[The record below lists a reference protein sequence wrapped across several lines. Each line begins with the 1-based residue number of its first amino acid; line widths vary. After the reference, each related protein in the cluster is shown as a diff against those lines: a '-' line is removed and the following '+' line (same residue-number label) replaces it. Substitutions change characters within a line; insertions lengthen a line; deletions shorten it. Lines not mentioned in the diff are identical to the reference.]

1 MKPTVS
7 ASIARFALDR
17 IPLSLIIDDSTVLVN
32 ANYFWMRDRN
42 PVDGENRRWEDVP
55 VVHPESFTREWAE
68 LCLEH
73 GVRGKFSVIP
83 CPAAIGRIDQGLP
96 LFSRDQQES
105 WLQMCRELIAP
116 AFDITPEMMTHS
128 VVVDPE
134 TCLPVEPQLWEQY
147 DWAKL
152 PDEEELA
159 TNYIAA
165 ACRML
170 VNVGL
175 SPTGVTSPGG
185 FGGQSLDLYAK
196 ATGNALREVTGNPT
210 PYFFQRV
217 TGEGTDIETPV
228 WHADAQAGTPTGE
241 IIAST
246 GDHTGSW
253 TGYGEADVDYYLT
266 ADLQA
271 GRVAELVA
279 ARQPVVLCSH
289 WQGFYGLHDGD
300 RRGFRVLQ
308 TLLTRL
314 RELDPR
320 GELTRWRKC
329 SEITNY
335 ACAREM
341 ATVQVDGDTVRLH
354 LPIAVPELTLQITG
368 TDVQAVTANGVP
380 LRQAANR
387 AAFESGTYL
396 KTDEGA
402 LVAVDGRA
410 GQTEI
415 AVA

>member
-1 MKPTVS
+1 
-7 ASIARFALDR
+7 
-17 IPLSLIIDDSTVLVN
+17 
-32 ANYFWMRDRN
+32 
-42 PVDGENRRWEDVP
+42 
-55 VVHPESFTREWAE
+55 VVF
-68 LCLEH
+68 
-73 GVRGKFSVIP
+73 
-83 CPAAIGRIDQGLP
+83 
-96 LFSRDQQES
+96 
-105 WLQMCRELIAP
+105 
-116 AFDITPEMMTHS
+116 
-128 VVVDPE
+128 
-134 TCLPVEPQLWEQY
+134 
-147 DWAKL
+147 
-152 PDEEELA
+152 
-159 TNYIAA
+159 
-165 ACRML
+165 
-170 VNVGL
+170 
-175 SPTGVTSPGG
+175 
-185 FGGQSLDLYAK
+185 
-196 ATGNALREVTGNPT
+196 
-210 PYFFQRV
+210 
-217 TGEGTDIETPV
+217 
-228 WHADAQAGTPTGE
+228 
-241 IIAST
+241 
-246 GDHTGSW
+246 
-253 TGYGEADVDYYLT
+253 
-266 ADLQA
+266 
-271 GRVAELVA
+271 
-279 ARQPVVLCSH
+279 CSH
-289 WQGFYGLHDGD
+289 WQGFYGLHNDD